1 MNLLESML
9 SAGDGGV
16 VKQLAGQFGIDSEQA
31 TSIVST
37 LLPALA
43 GGLKERLG
51 QGDTSGL
58 LALIGGGNLTRFAD
72 NPSSLATPA
81 ALEQGKSLVST
92 IFGSAD
98 LTNLV
103 STVAEKAGVSSSVVT
118 SILPIAASLLGGL
131 LSKSTSG
138 GSSLTD
144 VLDQVASAGHSGIL
158 GAVKGLAA
166 KLFAGRGEA
175 A

>member
-1 MNLLESML
+1 MNLLETML

-16 VKQLAGQFGIDSEQA
+16 VKQLASQFGINSEQA
-31 TSIVST
+31 SSVVST
-37 LLPALA
+37 LLPVLA

-51 QGDTSGL
+51 QGNTSGL
-58 LALIGGGNLTRFAD
+58 ADLIGGGSLTKFAD

-81 ALEQGKSLVST
+81 ALEQGKSLVGK

-118 SILPIAASLLGGL
+118 SILPIAATLMGSL
-131 LSKSTSG
+131 LSKSTG
-138 GSSLTD
+138 AGSNLTD
-144 VLDQVASAGHSGIL
+144 VLDQVASVGHSGIL
-158 GAVKGLAA
+158 DTVKSLAA
-166 KLFAGRGEA
+166 KVFG
-175 A
+175 